1 MCFCVYLK
9 IKYKSKDKKTFLTSQ
24 NESISANDC
33 IQSKNL
39 FAKSSVY
46 PCRRH
51 SAVIMILER
60 AQVRAKMMAA
70 SNSALA
76 DELSELAALTQEGLR
91 GVAIANFLCRLI
103 QHFFF

>member
-1 MCFCVYLK
+1 
-9 IKYKSKDKKTFLTSQ
+9 
-24 NESISANDC
+24 
-33 IQSKNL
+33 
-39 FAKSSVY
+39 
-46 PCRRH
+46 
-51 SAVIMILER
+51 
-60 AQVRAKMMAA
+60 MMAA